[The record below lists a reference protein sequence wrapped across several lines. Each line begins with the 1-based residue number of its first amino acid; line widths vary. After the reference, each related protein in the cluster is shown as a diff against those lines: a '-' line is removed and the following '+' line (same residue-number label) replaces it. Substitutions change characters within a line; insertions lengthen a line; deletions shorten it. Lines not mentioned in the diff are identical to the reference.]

1 MTDTISLHTEK
12 LDQILDN
19 VHRRWNSVGV
29 SLTVVQQPK
38 TGGEWAEYIG
48 TRGKSS
54 GDTDWRED
62 VSDVAHSMAL

>member
-29 SLTVVQQPK
+29 SLTVVQQLK
-38 TGGEWAEYIG
+38 IGGEWTEYIG

-54 GDTDWRED
+54 GDMDWRGD
-62 VSDVAHSMAL
+62 VSDVAHSVAL